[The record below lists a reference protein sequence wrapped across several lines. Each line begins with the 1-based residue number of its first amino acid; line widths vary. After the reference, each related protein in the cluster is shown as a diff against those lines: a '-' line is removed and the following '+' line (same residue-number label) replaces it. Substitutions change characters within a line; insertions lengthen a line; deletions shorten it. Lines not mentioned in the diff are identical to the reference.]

1 MMRRPRIAFVGIG
14 QSPRDDVMPSML
26 AEIGQPID
34 ADDIGLLDG
43 LSDVEL
49 AELAPVGDEY
59 PFVARLRG
67 GNHGIFSRAQIEVR
81 LEQRLHALD
90 KQGYDAIVVMCT
102 GTRIPRL
109 QQTPMFEAQRIVD
122 AGAAALAANF
132 NRLGV
137 VVPLEKQAR
146 ELHLAYEVNV
156 PVETAHA
163 SPYTRDRFA
172 QAGKALAQCDLVIL
186 HCMGYTAEMQAE
198 VSRHAPGIVLRAN
211 QLVASALRCVINAIQ
226 STQDRGS
233 S

>member
-1 MMRRPRIAFVGIG
+1 
-14 QSPRDDVMPSML
+14 MPEGTVYTYVHVVTL
-26 AEIGQPID
+26 A
-34 ADDIGLLDG
+34 A
-43 LSDVEL
+43 DVE
-49 AELAPVGDEY
+49 P
-59 PFVARLRG
+59 
-67 GNHGIFSRAQIEVR
+67 
-81 LEQRLHALD
+81 
-90 KQGYDAIVVMCT
+90 DAIETPVV
-102 GTRIPRL
+102 
-109 QQTPMFEAQRIVD
+109 E
-122 AGAAALAANF
+122 GAAALAANF